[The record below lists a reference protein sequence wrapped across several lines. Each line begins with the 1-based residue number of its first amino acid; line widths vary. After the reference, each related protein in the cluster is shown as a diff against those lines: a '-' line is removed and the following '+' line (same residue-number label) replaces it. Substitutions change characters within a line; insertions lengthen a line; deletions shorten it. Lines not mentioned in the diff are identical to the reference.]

1 MKERRQ
7 EAGPAPAR
15 FIVFDTETPN
25 RRCDRM
31 CSVGVCLVEEGRI
44 LGQAYALVD
53 PEEPFEAF
61 HVRLHGIGPRT
72 VAGQPN
78 FAALWKRLEPLFSS
92 GVLVAHNAPF
102 DMAVLARCLRDYGI
116 RWKRQVPYACTCQM
130 ARACLRDVPDHKLQ
144 TLCRRLD
151 IPLEH
156 HNAASDSLA
165 CARLLLYCLEQGVD
179 LGRYL
184 RQYDMERIATLR
196 RR

>member
-7 EAGPAPAR
+7 EAGSAPAR

-102 DMAVLARCLRDYGI
+102 DMAVLARCLRD
-116 RWKRQVPYACTCQM
+116 
-130 ARACLRDVPDHKLQ
+130 VPDHKLH

-151 IPLEH
+151 IPLDH

>member
-7 EAGPAPAR
+7 EAGSAPAR

-102 DMAVLARCLRDYGI
+102 DMSVLAKCLSRYCIPWHPKVG
-116 RWKRQVPYACTCQM
+116 YACTCRM
-130 ARACLRDVPDHKLQ
+130 GRACYPNLPNHRLN
-144 TLCRRLD
+144 TLCDYLG
-151 IPLEH
+151 IPLNH
-156 HNAASDSLA
+156 HDAGSDGRA
-165 CARLLLYCLEQGVD
+165 CAELLIDYMDHGLDPERYRRWYD
-179 LGRYL
+179 LARCRTLSGR
-184 RQYDMERIATLR
+184 
-196 RR
+196 

>member
-7 EAGPAPAR
+7 EAGSAPAR

-92 GVLVAHNAPF
+92 GVLVA
-102 DMAVLARCLRDYGI
+102 
-116 RWKRQVPYACTCQM
+116 
-130 ARACLRDVPDHKLQ
+130 

-151 IPLEH
+151 IPLDH

>member
-7 EAGPAPAR
+7 EAGSAPAR

-130 ARACLRDVPDHKLQ
+130 ARACLRDVYKRQAP
-144 TLCRRLD
+144 
-151 IPLEH
+151 
-156 HNAASDSLA
+156 A
-165 CARLLLYCLEQGVD
+165 
-179 LGRYL
+179 GRK
-184 RQYDMERIATLR
+184 
-196 RR
+196 